1 MSSARKPIIAKGRQR
16 RASAAGAG
24 QRRAV
29 DPGAAPGQTPSG
41 FGFGSRPVYLDRAV
55 YTTITIMSVLIVYD
69 GWQDLR
75 FWAAV
80 AVIVG
85 PLLAMF
91 VSHVFSASLARQAEL
106 HERPG
111 RSERMSIIR
120 TELRFF
126 LLGAPALA
134 LLIVLTVAEVSLGRS
149 VQAVIFLEGAS
160 LGFWGFVAGRR
171 AGLAGWPLART
182 VIFGLLVGLLVLA
195 LQVFLQPG
203 KASLVA

>member
-1 MSSARKPIIAKGRQR
+1 MSRGRKPAAGKARQPR
-16 RASAAGAG
+16 DSAAG
-24 QRRAV
+24 QQHAV
-29 DPGAAPGQTPSG
+29 APGAASGQDSLA
-41 FGFGSRPVYLDRAV
+41 FGYGSRRRFLDRAI

-69 GWQDLR
+69 GWQHLK

-80 AVIVG
+80 GVILG
-85 PLLAMF
+85 PVLAMF
-91 VSHVFSASLARQAEL
+91 VSHVFSAFLARQAEL

-111 RSERMSIIR
+111 RREQIRIIR

-134 LLIVLTVAEVSLGRS
+134 LLVILTAAGVSLGTS
-149 VQAVIFLEGAS
+149 IQTIIFLEGAS

-171 AGLAGWPLART
+171 AGLTGWPLART
-182 VIFGLLVGLLVLA
+182 VVYGLIVGLVVLA

-203 KASLVA
+203 NASLVE